1 MSQLFLDPSAP
12 GIDQLQQYL
21 VKALSSIGVQCQ
33 FQYQPGITLLL
44 LTETLEYSVEWKY
57 RRYYLS
63 QRRGINWQFLLDDA
77 DPIEFAAEVALRI
90 ANEQIEA
97 TLYGK

>member
-1 MSQLFLDPSAP
+1 MSQSFLDPSAL
-12 GIDQLQQYL
+12 GIDPLQQYL

-44 LTETLEYSVEWKY
+44 LTETLQYSVEWKN

-63 QRRGINWQFLLDDA
+63 QRRGINWQYLLDDA
-77 DPIEFAAEVALRI
+77 DPIEFVAAVALRT
-90 ANEQIEA
+90 ANGQIEA
-97 TLYGK
+97 TLYRR

>member
-1 MSQLFLDPSAP
+1 MSQLFLDPSVP
-12 GIDQLQQYL
+12 GMDQLQQYL

-44 LTETLEYSVEWKY
+44 LTENLQYSVEWKY
-57 RRYYLS
+57 CRYYLS

-77 DPIEFAAEVALRI
+77 DPIEFAAAVALRI

-97 TLYGK
+97 TLYGR

>member
-12 GIDQLQQYL
+12 GVEQLQQYL

-44 LTETLEYSVEWKY
+44 FTENLQYSVEWKN

-63 QRRGINWQFLLDDA
+63 QRRGINWQYLLDDE
-77 DPIEFAAEVALRI
+77 DPIEFAAAVALRI
-90 ANEQIEA
+90 ANEQIDA
-97 TLYGK
+97 TLYRR

>member
-12 GIDQLQQYL
+12 DIDQLQQYL

-33 FQYQPGITLLL
+33 FQYQPGSTLLL
-44 LTETLEYSVEWKY
+44 FTGSLEYSVEWKY

-77 DPIEFAAEVALRI
+77 APIEFAAAVALRI
-90 ANEQIEA
+90 ANEKIEA
-97 TLYGK
+97 TLYGR